1 MKHKLIEQRLKQVI
15 IDLGNEIDANLSA
28 LTPDDII
35 YIFNENKL
43 FIVDSEN
50 PLPNNGIKLLQTH
63 LNALSVLLK
72 PLIECKGTG
81 KPISASKAINILYK
95 WDQARKD

>member
-15 IDLGNEIDANLSA
+15 PG
-28 LTPDDII
+28 
-35 YIFNENKL
+35 
-43 FIVDSEN
+43 
-50 PLPNNGIKLLQTH
+50 NGIKLLQTH
-63 LNALSVLLK
+63 LNALPVLLK

-95 WDQARKD
+95 WDQARNPK